1 MASVPPAFDKFSS
14 IYIRNNQ
21 QGLKPLRTDVEIHVS
36 CKNLLDLDVFSKS
49 DPMVVMYTMNNAIWK
64 EHGKTEIIYDNL
76 NPVFTKPFKIEYN
89 FEEHQKLKFEVYD
102 IDSEIKKLTNQEF
115 IGYTEITLGSI
126 IGEHGGK
133 FSGKLLNRKN
143 KQLKSIL
150 EISAEELREN
160 KEKITFQVRGINLDK
175 KDFFG
180 KSDPYL
186 VFYRSAIESKDF
198 VAVHKTEV
206 IKNTLNPTW
215 KEIVLPLQTLCNGD
229 KLRSIKVECYDWDS
243 NGSHDFIGAFE
254 TTIDEITNKKVKK
267 FDLINVK
274 KVKKKK
280 YQNSGILEIVYYNL
294 EEQYSFLDYIFAGTE
309 ICFHVAVDFTL
320 SNGNPLDSG
329 SLHYRNGNQ
338 PNQYMEALQSVGKIC
353 EDYDSD
359 KLIPAYG
366 FGANIGGVTYHA
378 FHLNQAQNPTCFG
391 IQGVIDAY
399 FHSLA
404 ILELY
409 GPTNFSPIINLVA
422 NEASSQ
428 IGKYHILLII
438 TDGVISDMS
447 QTKQAIINASKL
459 PLSVI
464 IVGVGNADFK
474 AMDILD
480 SDERLL
486 SHGGLIAERDIV
498 QFVPFRNFS
507 GSFAGEALAKEV
519 LYEIP
524 TQLMSYMTK
533 RGLKPNSIPNIHG
546 NQHSGTFMQHSVP
559 PYSSTILPYPT

>member
-1 MASVPPAFDKFSS
+1 MASAPPAFDKFSS

-102 IDSEIKKLTNQEF
+102 IDSETKKLTNQEF

-254 TTIDEITNKKVKK
+254 TTIDEIANKKVKK

-274 KVKKKK
+274 KVKKK
-280 YQNSGILEIVYYNL
+280 
-294 EEQYSFLDYIFAGTE
+294 
-309 ICFHVAVDFTL
+309 
-320 SNGNPLDSG
+320 
-329 SLHYRNGNQ
+329 
-338 PNQYMEALQSVGKIC
+338 
-353 EDYDSD
+353 
-359 KLIPAYG
+359 
-366 FGANIGGVTYHA
+366 
-378 FHLNQAQNPTCFG
+378 
-391 IQGVIDAY
+391 
-399 FHSLA
+399 
-404 ILELY
+404 
-409 GPTNFSPIINLVA
+409 
-422 NEASSQ
+422 
-428 IGKYHILLII
+428 
-438 TDGVISDMS
+438 IS
-447 QTKQAIINASKL
+447 K
-459 PLSVI
+459 
-464 IVGVGNADFK
+464 
-474 AMDILD
+474 
-480 SDERLL
+480 
-486 SHGGLIAERDIV
+486 
-498 QFVPFRNFS
+498 FRN
-507 GSFAGEALAKEV
+507 
-519 LYEIP
+519 
-524 TQLMSYMTK
+524 T
-533 RGLKPNSIPNIHG
+533 
-546 NQHSGTFMQHSVP
+546 
-559 PYSSTILPYPT
+559 